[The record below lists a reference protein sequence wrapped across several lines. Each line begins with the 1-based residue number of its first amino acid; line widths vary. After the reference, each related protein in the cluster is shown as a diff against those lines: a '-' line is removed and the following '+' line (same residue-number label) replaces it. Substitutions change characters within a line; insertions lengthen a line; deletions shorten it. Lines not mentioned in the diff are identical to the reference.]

1 MAGENII
8 SQVVSIIPEVGAPT
22 GTRLLESNIAK
33 SAEAGMRAG
42 LESGS
47 RAAKINLRDQLD
59 PRSIQA
65 YSRPLGKLTGQADEF
80 AKSMEAA
87 NARVLAFGASVSVL
101 NGIASVFSNIVTSSM
116 EVEKALKDIQ
126 INTNEAFNPR
136 YTQTKIFQLAKD
148 VGVSFK
154 EASDATLEFSRQGAG
169 LESSLKN
176 ARAALVLTATTGLD
190 AKEAV
195 LGLTAAVKS
204 FGEQTVTFDQALN
217 KLAAVDSKFAVSS
230 RDLIEG
236 ISRSASVA
244 QEAGVSF
251 DELTSFIAVLQ
262 EKTARGGAVIGNA
275 LKTIFTRVQ
284 TQSNLEGLRNLNI
297 AVDDLATGNALSAT
311 KIIEN
316 LALKFRDLDDATR
329 KKIAL
334 DIGGGFQVDKVVAL
348 LKDIGDVS
356 GRFREGVNI
365 SAKAGDVAYQRVEE
379 RQKTTAALF
388 GKLSASAKDFAATIG
403 EVGFSQDFKSFF
415 SKGSEVL
422 DTITSKFGDAREGAG
437 IGEVIG
443 KGLANGVV
451 KAVGKVLTGPGVL
464 IGGLLIGKLLKDL
477 ASFSKESLDSFL
489 GANTQRK
496 ATEAI
501 EKSVVNILSSNAS
514 LQNEILSLEGNRA
527 AQAARLLDVYTQT
540 ANQIK
545 LISQISKEIAPV
557 LQAGGVAVASQPG
570 RPAVTVG
577 ANTKASTASSGFM
590 PIGEAYSQEKKNA
603 PQGSTIIRD
612 DNFPFGGGKRGTM
625 FYNSSETRIKNFANG
640 GDAII
645 PNFASSSLYSELFE
659 SQKEAAIMRNAA
671 DSEFL
676 ANKPPLVLDADKL
689 SIAGLSVG
697 GGKGNERTSIVSARS
712 KFLTK
717 RFLGSFSGLKNNPDL
732 LNFLSQ
738 FSELDLGNLKIGNV
752 YRLAN
757 QNIDTVLAKEDSIR
771 QNFQERL
778 NTSLNPA
785 VKKFILD
792 QFQVLDI
799 KPSKSAL
806 DAMNSGK
813 DFDFINESMAGTIF
827 QSMLSVANSS
837 AAQKDFGKFLGQDT
851 SPFDIYNMRSDI
863 SEQLGLGSRP
873 WKYVEVKPSNSDLKK
888 EIAEKAINQMI
899 ADDSLQSSVRALSSR
914 PSQVVKTA
922 SGGYIPNF
930 AESGSFLGR
939 GYSAEFYDMG
949 GGVGEKRFFKNILDE
964 NPKKAKEEGLLGQ
977 KLAELNPKLKI
988 AKFPQV
994 YGFDKSAIKKEVITD
1009 PLVAKVIDG
1018 AIAEDAKKALLEK
1031 NLQSALRIGLTP
1043 VQMAGIYP
1051 MDLNANN
1058 YTANEQLRT
1067 LIQNILTGSGDVP
1080 SPEELYRKIKASS
1093 GIMTVIDSGEF
1104 YKSKPNKIELKK
1116 LEALKSQGL
1125 LETAHSGYV
1134 PNFSGKALSEAIK
1147 REQKQSGLPLS
1158 SIKVVQD
1165 SRVRGP
1171 RNPNGFAVI
1180 NNRDEPNGKVPNF
1193 ASNDQVSEAAKE
1205 IAAQVQQF
1213 GADLNETINNFIKN
1227 TDNFASSV
1235 DELRSAVESVIQ
1247 NPNVSSAGNSS
1258 ASVNIQAARNAAID
1272 QGIEAATQARRSRM
1286 FPSNVER
1293 KAPQMEYDNGTPIA
1307 PIDLSKIGAY
1317 ASVVSG
1323 KKVSSEAKQ
1332 KLEKAFLEILSAK
1345 DSYKKSV
1352 DELAQEMI
1360 DASASIKKQSGD
1372 IPGLNLKAAASI
1384 ASSAKEQQSDF
1395 QANYARE
1402 NAALAVSA
1410 SKPGSAQVQ
1419 NESASAIPDTKET
1432 TAEATKATK
1441 AYNKTIQDSVA
1452 SIIGLQAA
1460 FAAFDGIISGF
1471 GGKFETIGSI
1481 VRDVGNVYFGT
1492 RELNNIAEQSKKV
1505 IKNDKGEEI
1514 GKESFTKTLSES
1526 FSAARKASKEGGG
1539 GFEAFKETGGL
1550 KALTGLAAKTG
1561 IYLTAVTTVTK
1572 YVDLFF
1578 DSITESSKK
1587 ALDAANK
1594 IKDLEEKSGGA
1605 ISLTAQQQGFSDY
1618 LLNQLS
1624 TSGFG
1629 TASLL
1634 NNMGGAFLSKMMSR
1648 TGDLFGN
1655 RKSLES
1661 YEGVTQV
1668 LSDSGL
1674 NEDQQKAILNP
1685 ILKQIQLAVS
1695 SDNNFKNKTDRDRED
1710 EITKRFA
1717 ATIIRLGQ
1725 RDVTPVQTDDVNPEE
1740 FRKRTENLLTG
1751 LDFSDRAFQ
1760 LFKKNQ
1766 PNALKQ
1772 EAERDRVNQEGIL
1785 APKEVLQENLN
1796 SQTSIRKLILSI
1808 VSAKEN
1814 ELSIEKELNNTLEAR
1829 KSEIDYILKSYEA
1842 QRGYLQDI
1850 SSISSEF
1857 AKKEINRT
1865 VLGRKGSITDAES
1878 KQIEDAFG
1886 KIGQINPFLNTN
1898 KQVKEISSILQPL
1911 TQTNRFE
1918 PILKQQIDDRKK
1930 AYAVQQLQNALEAK
1944 NTAYIQQQNFL
1955 YSNRKDLLSAEL
1967 QLQQKNLEAA
1977 KARLAVSREIE
1988 DTRFEGSLITQEE
2001 GRAGYQRAIRSAN
2014 VTYDRRMEDYR
2025 NDQASTNLQGI
2036 SSAYNYL
2043 SGKTNDPDALEKVA
2057 KAKTTEEA
2065 MSAVAEGLKTQS
2077 ASFEQRVTSSAQEFH
2092 DIILRTG
2099 SEFVQQFKGG
2109 TPAPKILADSSPE
2122 EIAAVRMASLKNAVY
2137 APKLSTFSG
2146 LDQQQTELYNAIE
2159 EFKQINPEQMDDA
2172 KNQLLQQAVTKYEEV
2187 TLSLQK
2193 MMESERKGKAATEAL
2208 TNNPALLRTAAG
2220 VPVGPPSNIPKAA
2233 GEAKNTALKTANYQ
2247 EYLRTDFTGGM
2258 EKAARAME
2266 NSIDT
2271 FGSRLGEEI
2280 PLEFRNSMVSA
2291 LRELGDVNSTKS
2303 LSDRL
2308 MGIAGAFLQKI
2319 SDRIMTNAVDTIMA
2333 PITRS
2338 TSSMLGGFASGGPIS
2353 GGSGTKDDVPA
2364 LLMGGEYVI
2373 NKKAVQKYGRSFFDG
2388 LNYGGVQKFASGGFA
2403 GNSELNYQDYA
2414 RNKSKYVPYGES
2426 MDQGYSFD
2434 SDGNVIGDLSY
2445 TGSEEDMSTG
2455 RYADTLKNSQTAYYN
2470 QNAQTGMGGPF
2481 GFFAPGQFGSGAIM
2495 GARNLL
2501 AFSTQESASGMYDSV
2516 SGSGGSASIDLA
2528 AGSSNMT
2535 LWGRRNSEVNK
2546 SFDEAREKAKELY
2559 FGELTNSKEKAD
2571 VEERIRKEEEER
2583 KKREKEENKNFWKQI
2598 AVQFA
2603 VSVAMGVASA
2613 KIGQWTQAGG
2623 QQAQAAKVDAT
2634 NTAMSSELQGLNANA
2649 GSMSAQDYQSQ
2660 YESIFTSRGLDK
2672 SGSVWANATNTSLT
2686 NWETLKAGFSG
2697 VGKGMNPFSNSYQ
2710 APQKYLSDADGMM
2723 EFQGGKWNRISNDSV
2738 DWSRTTYGAKPVMI
2752 GGQMYYPAS
2761 TSRYQRKAAGGY
2773 VHGNGNGDNV
2783 PAMLNGGEF
2792 VMSKQASE
2800 KLGYGNLQKMNSTGG
2815 VSSEASGE
2823 TMSRLEAKLEELVEK
2838 VTGVG
2843 TINIEVNSSGKGDS
2857 EKESSSKNE
2866 DQQNRE
2872 MARKIKEVV
2881 MNVLKD
2887 EKRLGGMLR
2896 N

>member
-22 GTRLLESNIAK
+22 GTRLLETNIAR

-47 RAAKINLRDQLD
+47 RAAKINLKDRLD
-59 PRSIQA
+59 PSAIQA

-148 VGVSFK
+148 VGASFK
-154 EASDATLEFSRQGAG
+154 EASDATLEFSRQGSG
-169 LESSLKN
+169 LENSLKN

-230 RDLIEG
+230 RDLVEG

-284 TQSNLEGLRNLNI
+284 TQSNLEGLRNLGI
-297 AVDDLATGNALSAT
+297 AVDDIATGNALSAT

-356 GRFREGVNI
+356 GRFREGVNV

-477 ASFSKESLDSFL
+477 VSFSKESLDSFL

-496 ATEAI
+496 ATEAV
-501 EKSVVNILSSNAS
+501 EKSVVTILSSNAS
-514 LQNEILSLEGNRA
+514 LQQEILSLEGNRA
-527 AQAARLLDVYTQT
+527 AQAARLLEVYTQT

-570 RPAVTVG
+570 KPAVTVN

-590 PIGEAYSQEKKNA
+590 PIGEAYSEEKKNA
-603 PQGSTIIRD
+603 PKGSTIIRD

-645 PNFASSSLYSELFE
+645 PNFAKSSLYSELFE

-671 DSEFL
+671 DNEFL

-717 RFLGSFSGLKNNPDL
+717 RFLGSFSGLKNKPDL
-732 LNFLSQ
+732 LGFLSQ

-757 QNIDTVLAKEDSIR
+757 QNIDTVLAKEDTIR

-792 QFQVLDI
+792 QFQLLNI

-813 DFDFINESMAGTIF
+813 DFEFINESMAGTIF

-914 PSQVVKTA
+914 PSQIVKTA
-922 SGGYIPNF
+922 SEGYVPNFASGDLDGDGTVTRNDPFIKKLMESLKKFSPVGKELTNNIVGNLLNLPEGIDVFEIIDQLKFAMKAQEPEKELSIIKNQAEFARKYPKKAARIKEYLEAEEARKRNRTAAKGYIPNF
-930 AESGSFLGR
+930 SSGP
-939 GYSAEFYDMG
+939 
-949 GGVGEKRFFKNILDE
+949 I
-964 NPKKAKEEGLLGQ
+964 
-977 KLAELNPKLKI
+977 
-988 AKFPQV
+988 
-994 YGFDKSAIKKEVITD
+994 
-1009 PLVAKVIDG
+1009 
-1018 AIAEDAKKALLEK
+1018 
-1031 NLQSALRIGLTP
+1031 
-1043 VQMAGIYP
+1043 
-1051 MDLNANN
+1051 LNAI
-1058 YTANEQLRT
+1058 R
-1067 LIQNILTGSGDVP
+1067 
-1080 SPEELYRKIKASS
+1080 
-1093 GIMTVIDSGEF
+1093 
-1104 YKSKPNKIELKK
+1104 
-1116 LEALKSQGL
+1116 
-1125 LETAHSGYV
+1125 
-1134 PNFSGKALSEAIK
+1134 
-1147 REQKQSGLPLS
+1147 REQKESGLPLS
-1158 SIKVVQD
+1158 AIKVVQD

-1180 NNRDEPNGKVPNF
+1180 NNRDEPNGRVPNF
-1193 ASNDQVSEAAKE
+1193 ASNDEIAEAAKE

-1213 GADLNETINNFIKN
+1213 GANLNETLNNFIKN

-1235 DELRSAVESVIQ
+1235 DELRTAVESAIQ
-1247 NPNVSSAGNSS
+1247 NSDTSSGASS
-1258 ASVNIQAARNAAID
+1258 SPKVDVQAARDAAID
-1272 QGIEAATQARRSRM
+1272 QGVEAARQAKEARRNRM
-1286 FPSNVER
+1286 FPSAVER
-1293 KAPQMEYDNGTPIA
+1293 KAPQMMYDDGTPIA

-1317 ASVVSG
+1317 ASATSG
-1323 KKVSSEAKQ
+1323 KAVSSEAKQ
-1332 KLEKAFLEILSAK
+1332 KLEKAFIEILSAK

-1360 DASASIKKQSGD
+1360 DASSLIKQQSGD
-1372 IPGLNLKAAASI
+1372 IPGLNLNTAASI
-1384 ASSAKEQQSDF
+1384 ASSAKEQQSSF
-1395 QANYARE
+1395 QANYNAE
-1402 NAALAVSA
+1402 SAALAATA
-1410 SKPGSAQVQ
+1410 SRPASAQAQ
-1419 NESASAIPDTKET
+1419 TSTIPDAAGET
-1432 TAEATKATK
+1432 EATTEAVTEATKATK
-1441 AYNKTIQDSVA
+1441 VYNKTVQDSVA
-1452 SIIGLQAA
+1452 SIIGMQAA

-1471 GGKFETIGSI
+1471 GGKFETIGSL

-1492 RELNNIAEQSKKV
+1492 RELNNIAEQSRKV
-1505 IKNDKGEEI
+1505 KRDAEGNAEKDEQGNDVKL
-1514 GKESFTKTLSES
+1514 TLTRTLSDA
-1526 FSAARKASKEGGG
+1526 FKSAKNASKEGGS
-1539 GFEAFKETGGL
+1539 FFQTFKTEGGL
-1550 KALTGLAAKTG
+1550 SALSGIAAKAS
-1561 IYLTAVTTVTK
+1561 IYVTAVSTASK
-1572 YVDLFF
+1572 YVDMFF
-1578 DSITESSKK
+1578 DKITESSKK
-1587 ALDAANK
+1587 AADAVNK
-1594 IKDLEEKSGGA
+1594 IKDIEEKSGGPV
-1605 ISLTAQQQGFSDY
+1605 SLTAQQQGFNDY
-1618 LLNQLS
+1618 LIKQLS

-1629 TASLL
+1629 VSSFINQAGMSAVWQ
-1634 NNMGGAFLSKMMSR
+1634 GLSKM
-1648 TGDLFGN
+1648 GDFFGD

-1661 YEGVTQV
+1661 YKEVTST
-1668 LSDSGL
+1668 LSKSGL
-1674 NEDQQKAILNP
+1674 KEEEQQAILGP
-1685 ILKQIQLAVS
+1685 LLKQIQLAVE
-1695 SDNNFKNKTDRDRED
+1695 SDPSFKRRSDFDKEKETAD
-1710 EITKRFA
+1710 RFA
-1717 ATIIRLGQ
+1717 ATIVRLGK
-1725 RDVTPVQTDDVNPEE
+1725 RDNPLAMTDDMSPED
-1740 FRKRTENLLTG
+1740 FKKRTESLLTG
-1751 LDFSDRAFQ
+1751 STFAERASQ
-1760 LFKKNQ
+1760 LIQKNQ
-1766 PNALKQ
+1766 PTALKQ
-1772 EAERDRVNQEGIL
+1772 EAQQNQKIQEGIL
-1785 APKEVLQENLN
+1785 APKEILQENLN

-1814 ELSIEKELNNTLEAR
+1814 ELSIEKELNNTIEAR

-1850 SSISSEF
+1850 NSISSEF

-1865 VLGRKGSITDAES
+1865 VLSRKGSVTSEESNKIT
-1878 KQIEDAFG
+1878 KAFG
-1886 KIGQINPFLNTN
+1886 EIEKINPFLSTD
-1898 KQVKEISSILQPL
+1898 KQVAQINSILNPI
-1911 TQTNRFE
+1911 TQSNRFE
-1918 PILKQQIDDRKK
+1918 PILRQQIEDRKK

-1955 YSNRKDLLSAEL
+1955 YSNRKDLLNAEL

-1977 KARLAVSREIE
+1977 KARLAISREIE
-1988 DTRFEGSLITQEE
+1988 DARFEGSLITQEE
-2001 GRAGYQRAIRSAN
+2001 GRAGYQRSIRSAN

-2025 NDQASTNLQGI
+2025 NDQASTNLQNI

-2099 SEFVQQFKGG
+2099 SEFVQQFRGG
-2109 TPAPKILADSSPE
+2109 TPATQIPANASPE
-2122 EIAAVRMASLKNAVY
+2122 DADKIRIANLTNLVNT
-2137 APKLSTFSG
+2137 PKLSTFSG

-2159 EFKQINPEQMDDA
+2159 QFKQINPEQMDDA
-2172 KNQLLQQAVTKYEEV
+2172 KNQLLDQATIKYTEV

-2193 MMESERKGKAATEAL
+2193 MMESERKGKAATDAL
-2208 TNNPALLRTAAG
+2208 IGNKALLGAAAG
-2220 VPVGPPSNIPKAA
+2220 VNPGPPSNIPKAA

-2291 LRELGDVNSTKS
+2291 LKELGDVNSTKS

-2623 QQAQAAKVDAT
+2623 QQAQAAKVDST

-2660 YESIFTSRGLDK
+2660 YENIFTSRGLDK

-2823 TMSRLEAKLEELVEK
+2823 AMSRLEAKLEELVEK

-2843 TINIEVNSSGKGDS
+2843 TINIEVNSSGKGNS

-2881 MNVLKD
+2881 LNVLKD